1 MIRAAL
7 LLAALLAAGCAATPQ
22 PDQSPRPRAQ
32 RQTDML
38 CVNDCLGSGGAR
50 EFCQDRCTD

>member
-1 MIRAAL
+1 VTLRTPIRIAL
-7 LLAALLAAGCAATPQ
+7 LLAACLAAGCAA
-22 PDQSPRPRAQ
+22 QSPARKLE

-38 CVNDCLGSGGAR
+38 CLQDCLGNGGAR